1 MELANIIISA
11 ITLGISLILLF
22 ISLIPFLKKI
32 IILKAI
38 KGKSKIFNIY
48 QLLSPNLFDSN
59 IYDKKS
65 LLPIN
70 EKIWNNL
77 NEFLY
82 NVFLSL
88 DSVKLNIKEFNYQT
102 NKDLFNLLMDEGLWK
117 LLLLLKCFRLL
128 KRKLKFI
135 GKKISKTK
143 ILKIKKMNKYS
154 FVEFN
159 PKLISKMK
167 MYYFQI
173 IPINY
178 YDSLFYKPFGNGE
191 IHQGNFEYEDFNIKK
206 IYKERKI
213 IKNDHLNKIK
223 SKRFS
228 ILISFLIDKKDCG
241 CDIEHRNE
249 LEFLLNFDKNKWM
262 IEKLNKPH
270 SNLNGKECIQSDD
283 YLNRLKEILNS
294 ES

>member
-1 MELANIIISA
+1 MELANIIISV
-11 ITLGISLILLF
+11 ITLVISLILLF

-32 IILKAI
+32 IILKVI

-77 NEFLY
+77 NESLY

-117 LLLLLKCFRLL
+117 LLLLLKWFRFL

-154 FVEFN
+154 FIEFN
-159 PKLISKMK
+159 PKLINKMK

-191 IHQGNFEYEDFNIKK
+191 IHQGNFEYEDFNIKE
-206 IYKERKI
+206 IYKEKKR
-213 IKNDHLNKIK
+213 IKNDYFNKLRSNK
-223 SKRFS
+223 FS
-228 ILISFLIDKKDCG
+228 IKISFLIDKEDCG
-241 CDIEHRNE
+241 CDIEHRKD

-262 IEKLNKPH
+262 IEKSNKPH
-270 SNLNGKECIQSDD
+270 SNLNRKECIKSNEH
-283 YLNRLKEILNS
+283 LNKLKEILNS
-294 ES
+294 